1 MAISRI
7 SGNQISTTTEAILTT
22 LSFMNTN
29 SVFKL
34 PVGTTAQRPVGVTAG
49 TLRYNSEIDNAEI
62 YVNDIGDGTAG
73 WAPVAGGGPSIGEDS
88 VIRCNPATIAE
99 NLTIGPVANNDA
111 KYTNGFT
118 AGPITIN
125 SGYTVT
131 IENNAAWSV
140 V

>member
-29 SVFKL
+29 SVLRL
-34 PVGTTAQRPVGVTAG
+34 PSGTTAQRPVGIVAG
-49 TLRYNSEIDNAEI
+49 TMRYNSDVDNAEI

-73 WAPVAGGGPSIGEDS
+73 WVPVAGGGPSIGDDS
-88 VIRCNPATIAE
+88 IIRTNGPTISE
-99 NLTIGPVANNDA
+99 NLTIGPTANNDV

-118 AGPITIN
+118 CGPVTIDN
-125 SGYTVT
+125 GYTVT
-131 IENNAAWSV
+131 IESNAAWSV
-140 V
+140 I

>member
-34 PVGTTAQRPVGVTAG
+34 PVGTTAQRPVCVTAG
-49 TLRYNSEIDNAEI
+49 PLRYNSEIDNAEI

-88 VIRCNPATIAE
+88 VIRCNPSTIAE
-99 NLTIGPVANNDA
+99 NLTVGPVANNDA

-118 AGPITIN
+118 AGPITIQ

-131 IENNAAWSV
+131 IESNAAWSV
-140 V
+140 I

>member
-34 PVGTTAQRPVGVTAG
+34 PSGTTAQRPVGVTAG

-88 VIRCNPATIAE
+88 VIRCNPSTIAE
-99 NLTIGPVANNDA
+99 NLTVGPVANNDA

-118 AGPITIN
+118 AGPITIQ

-131 IENNAAWSV
+131 IESNAAWSV
-140 V
+140 I

>member
-34 PVGTTAQRPVGVTAG
+34 PVGTTAQRPIGVTAG

-88 VIRCNPATIAE
+88 VIRCNPPTIAE

-118 AGPITIN
+118 AGPITIQ

-131 IENNAAWSV
+131 IESNAAWSV
-140 V
+140 I

>member
-22 LSFMNTN
+22 LSFLNAN

-34 PVGTTAQRPVGVTAG
+34 PSGTTAQRPVGVVAG

-73 WAPVAGGGPSIGEDS
+73 WAPVAGGGPSIGDES
-88 VIRCNPATIAE
+88 IIRTNGPTISE
-99 NLTIGPVANNDA
+99 NLTIGPTANNDP

-118 AGPITIN
+118 CGPVTIQ

-131 IENNAAWSV
+131 IESNAAWSV
-140 V
+140 I

>member
-88 VIRCNPATIAE
+88 VITVSYTH
-99 NLTIGPVANNDA
+99 LTLTTTPYV
-111 KYTNGFT
+111 
-118 AGPITIN
+118 
-125 SGYTVT
+125 
-131 IENNAAWSV
+131 
-140 V
+140 

>member
-88 VIRCNPATIAE
+88 VIRCNQSTIAE
-99 NLTIGPVANNDA
+99 NLTVGPVANNDA

-118 AGPITIN
+118 AGPITIQ

-131 IENNAAWSV
+131 IESNAAWSV
-140 V
+140 I

>member
-88 VIRCNPATIAE
+88 VIRCNPSTIAE
-99 NLTIGPVANNDA
+99 NLTVGPVANNVA

-118 AGPITIN
+118 AGPITIQ

-131 IENNAAWSV
+131 IESNAAWSV
-140 V
+140 I

>member
-73 WAPVAGGGPSIGEDS
+73 WAPVAGGGPSIGEYS
-88 VIRCNPATIAE
+88 VIRCNPSTIAE
-99 NLTIGPVANNDA
+99 NLTVGPVANNDA

-118 AGPITIN
+118 AGPITIQ

-131 IENNAAWSV
+131 IESNAAWSV
-140 V
+140 I

>member
-88 VIRCNPATIAE
+88 VIRCNPSTIAE

-118 AGPITIN
+118 CGPITIQ

-131 IENNAAWSV
+131 IESNAAWSV
-140 V
+140 I

>member
-1 MAISRI
+1 
-7 SGNQISTTTEAILTT
+7 
-22 LSFMNTN
+22 MNTN

-88 VIRCNPATIAE
+88 VIRCNPSTIAE
-99 NLTIGPVANNDA
+99 NLTVGPVANNDA

-118 AGPITIN
+118 AGPITIQ

-140 V
+140 I

>member
-34 PVGTTAQRPVGVTAG
+34 PVGTTAQRPIGVTAG

-88 VIRCNPATIAE
+88 VIRCNPSTIAE
-99 NLTIGPVANNDA
+99 NLTVGPVANNDA

-118 AGPITIN
+118 AGPITIQ

-140 V
+140 I

>member
-88 VIRCNPATIAE
+88 VIRCNPSTIAE
-99 NLTIGPVANNDA
+99 NLTVGPVANNDA
-111 KYTNGFT
+111 KYTNGYT
-118 AGPITIN
+118 AGPITIQ

-131 IENNAAWSV
+131 IESNAAWSV
-140 V
+140 I

>member
-34 PVGTTAQRPVGVTAG
+34 PSGTTAQRPVGVVAG

-62 YVNDIGDGTAG
+62 YVNDDGTGAAG

-88 VIRCNPATIAE
+88 VIRCNPPTIAE

-118 AGPITIN
+118 AGPITIQ

-131 IENNAAWSV
+131 IESNAAWSV
-140 V
+140 I

>member
-88 VIRCNPATIAE
+88 VIRCNPSTIAE
-99 NLTIGPVANNDA
+99 NLTVGPVANNDA

>member
-1 MAISRI
+1 MSISRI

-88 VIRCNPATIAE
+88 VIRCNPSTIAE
-99 NLTIGPVANNDA
+99 NLTVGPVANNDA

-118 AGPITIN
+118 AGPITIQ

-131 IENNAAWSV
+131 IESNAAWSV
-140 V
+140 I

>member
-88 VIRCNPATIAE
+88 VIRCNPPTIAE

-118 AGPITIN
+118 AGPITIQ

-131 IENNAAWSV
+131 IESNAAWSV
-140 V
+140 I

>member
-34 PVGTTAQRPVGVTAG
+34 PSGTTAQRPVGVVAG

-88 VIRCNPATIAE
+88 VIRCNPSTIAE
-99 NLTIGPVANNDA
+99 NLTVGPVANNDA

-118 AGPITIN
+118 AGPITIQ

>member
-34 PVGTTAQRPVGVTAG
+34 PSGTTAQRPVGVVAG

-88 VIRCNPATIAE
+88 VIRCNPSTIAE
-99 NLTIGPVANNDA
+99 NLTVGPVANNDA

>member
-73 WAPVAGGGPSIGEDS
+73 WAPVAGGGPSLGTDS
-88 VIRCNPATIAE
+88 IIRTNTTTISE
-99 NLTIGPVANNDA
+99 NITVGPSAGNEFAN
-111 KYTNGFT
+111 GMS
-118 AGPITIN
+118 AGPITVGN
-125 SGYTVT
+125 GYTVSV
-131 IENNAAWSV
+131 ESGGSWSV

>member
-34 PVGTTAQRPVGVTAG
+34 PSGTTAQRPVGVVAG

-88 VIRCNPATIAE
+88 VIRCNPPTIAE

-118 AGPITIN
+118 AGPITIQ

>member
-34 PVGTTAQRPVGVTAG
+34 PSGTTAQRPVGVTAG

-88 VIRCNPATIAE
+88 VIRCNPSTIAE
-99 NLTIGPVANNDA
+99 NLTVGPVANNDA

-118 AGPITIN
+118 AGPITIQ

>member
-73 WAPVAGGGPSIGEDS
+73 WATVAGGGPSIGEDS
-88 VIRCNPATIAE
+88 VIRCNPSTIAE
-99 NLTIGPVANNDA
+99 NLTVGPVANNDA

-118 AGPITIN
+118 AGPITIQ

-131 IENNAAWSV
+131 IESNAAWSV
-140 V
+140 I

>member
-34 PVGTTAQRPVGVTAG
+34 PVGTTAQRPVGIVAG
-49 TLRYNSEIDNAEI
+49 TMRYNSDVDNAEI

-73 WAPVAGGGPSIGEDS
+73 WVPVAGGGPSIGDDS
-88 VIRCNPATIAE
+88 IIRTNGPTIAE
-99 NLTIGPVANNDA
+99 NLTIGPTANLSL
-111 KYTNGFT
+111 
-118 AGPITIN
+118 IHI
-125 SGYTVT
+125 
-131 IENNAAWSV
+131 
-140 V
+140 

>member
-88 VIRCNPATIAE
+88 VIRCNPSTIAE
-99 NLTIGPVANNDA
+99 NLTVGPVANNDA

-118 AGPITIN
+118 AGPITIQ

-140 V
+140 I

>member
-1 MAISRI
+1 MCIRDS
-7 SGNQISTTTEAILTT
+7 
-22 LSFMNTN
+22 TN

-49 TLRYNSEIDNAEI
+49 TMRYNSEIDNAEI

-73 WAPVAGGGPSIGEDS
+73 WAPVAGGGPSLGEDS
-88 VIRCNPATIAE
+88 IIRCNPPTIAE

-118 AGPITIN
+118 CGPVTIN

-131 IENNAAWSV
+131 IESNAAWSV
-140 V
+140 I

>member
-49 TLRYNSEIDNAEI
+49 TLRYNSEVDNAEI

-88 VIRCNPATIAE
+88 VIRCNPSTIAE
-99 NLTIGPVANNDA
+99 NLTVGPVANNDA

-118 AGPITIN
+118 AGPITIQ

-131 IENNAAWSV
+131 IESNAAWSV
-140 V
+140 I